1 MGDMAELYDE
11 LPFDDDEGVKCK
23 YCGTNPLYW
32 ENSRLVNASGRVH
45 VCKAFALTRTASAD
59 EFPLENKQ

>member
-11 LPFDDDEGVKCK
+11 LAFDDEGVKCK
-23 YCGTNPLYW
+23 YCGTNPLHW
-32 ENSRLVNASGRVH
+32 GNSQLVNASGRVH

-59 EFPLENKQ
+59 EFQVLD

>member
-11 LPFDDDEGVKCK
+11 LPFDDDDEGVKCK

-32 ENSRLVNASGRVH
+32 ENSQLVNASGRVH
-45 VCKAFALTRTASAD
+45 VCKAFALTRTADAD
-59 EFPLENKQ
+59 EFPLEN

>member
-11 LPFDDDEGVKCK
+11 LAFDDEGVKCK

-32 ENSRLVNASGRVH
+32 ENSQLVNASGRVH
-45 VCKAFALTRTASAD
+45 ICKAFALTRTASAD
-59 EFPLENKQ
+59 EFPVLD

>member
-11 LPFDDDEGVKCK
+11 LPFDDEVKCK
-23 YCGTNPLYW
+23 YCGTNPLQW

-45 VCKAFALTRTASAD
+45 VCKAFALTRTADAD
-59 EFPLENKQ
+59 EFPLEN

>member
-59 EFPLENKQ
+59 EFPVLD